1 MFVFLMLIF
10 KQLPL
15 FQHGFPGLMG
25 TFSCLR
31 SLSPSELVCQQ
42 YLLFISCLT
51 VAHIIKWGKKP
62 YWMMP
67 SGGNQKGLYKRKCRR
82 EKKEEK
88 NKGQWRTEQWINSG
102 SKGGE
107 ILPPCS
113 DDDKR
118 KLTIFC
124 HGSLVQTHPWNWWE
138 FNGLESTLSLMY
150 FLAHRSQLKL
160 NSAFCKIKLDTLV
173 CYSESLI
180 LVGRSWAK
188 LLKEKKKQIMHM
200 ELFLWQFVKLLS

>member
-1 MFVFLMLIF
+1 MPTLSNGVRNHI
-10 KQLPL
+10 
-15 FQHGFPGLMG
+15 GW
-25 TFSCLR
+25 CLLEGIR
-31 SLSPSELVCQQ
+31 RGCAREN
-42 YLLFISCLT
+42 
-51 VAHIIKWGKKP
+51 W
-62 YWMMP
+62 
-67 SGGNQKGLYKRKCRR
+67 R
-82 EKKEEK
+82 EKREEK
-88 NKGQWRTEQWINSG
+88 NKGQWRTKQWINSG

-188 LLKEKKKQIMHM
+188 LLKEKKKKTNNTYGTLLVTVCEIAIIAQVIFKEIKDVWVTFPEMKDCFTGSCYWL
-200 ELFLWQFVKLLS
+200 LFL